1 MMRRWNYL
9 GRVSLASRTL
19 LVFVLAQAAQSMP
32 VLSEVYYD
40 ATGSDDGQVF
50 VEIAGTPGASLG
62 GLVLEGVNGSNG
74 AIGPSIVLSGM
85 IGEGGLFV
93 VADRRSDGTSLVVGA
108 DFLANFDFQNGPDSV
123 VLRNDTGVLDA
134 IGYGVFSPSEFFAG
148 EGAPTP
154 DVSPGSSLARRFAN
168 VDTGDNAADFLVLNS
183 PTPGTAPFAII
194 PEPSSALLMAL
205 GLTGLAG
212 IRRDPRRAAVHGANS
227 L

>member
-1 MMRRWNYL
+1 MRRWNSL
-9 GRVSLASRTL
+9 GRVGLASRTL
-19 LVFVLAQAAQSMP
+19 LMCVLAQAAQAMP

-50 VEIAGTPGASLG
+50 VEIAGTPGASLE

-93 VADRRSDGTSLVVGA
+93 VADRRSDGTSSVVGA
-108 DFLANFDFQNGPDSV
+108 DLLANFDFQNGPDSV
-123 VLRNDTGVLDA
+123 VLRSDTGVLDA

-148 EGAPTP
+148 EGTSAP
-154 DVSPGSSLARRFAN
+154 DVSPGSSLARHFAN
-168 VDTGDNAADFLVLNS
+168 VDTDDNAADFLVLNA
-183 PTPGTAPFAII
+183 PTPGAAPFAIV
-194 PEPSSALLMAL
+194 PEPSSALLMGL

-212 IRRDPRRAAVHGANS
+212 IRRDPRRVAVRAANS